1 MDQAVTGAGLLN
13 MLDRSKFKS
22 RESGNGRQAVLLI
35 ALGLFKG
42 ASAKSWIQSW
52 DENSK
57 VTIVTFSKVAIMITT
72 ASLLTA
78 CSMCAS

>member
-52 DENSK
+52 DEN
-57 VTIVTFSKVAIMITT
+57 T
-72 ASLLTA
+72 
-78 CSMCAS
+78 